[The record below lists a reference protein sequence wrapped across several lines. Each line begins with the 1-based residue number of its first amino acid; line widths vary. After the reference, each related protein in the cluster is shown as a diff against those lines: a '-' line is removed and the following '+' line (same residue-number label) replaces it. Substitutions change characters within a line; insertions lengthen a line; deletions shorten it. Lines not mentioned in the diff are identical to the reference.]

1 MSKDSSIAP
10 RERVNI
16 TYKAH
21 TDGQT
26 VDVELPNKLLVVGD
40 FTMREEDDDI
50 QERDTVA
57 VDSKTFNDVMAK
69 QNLKIDMVVPNKM
82 VETAEGDEDSDI
94 QVSLDIKSIKDF
106 EPENVVRSVPELNSL
121 LELRDALTFLKGP
134 LGNIPAFKKQ
144 LEKLLGDDATRE
156 KLMNELGIDKSE

>member
-10 RERVNI
+10 KERVNI

-21 TDGQT
+21 TDGASEE
-26 VDVELPNKLLVVGD
+26 VESPNKLLVVGD
-40 FTMREEDDDI
+40 FTMREDDDEL

-57 VDSKTFNDVMAK
+57 VDKNSFNDVMSK
-69 QNLKIDMVVPNKM
+69 QNLKIDMIVDNKLTD
-82 VETAEGDEDSDI
+82 EEDAEI
-94 QVSLDIKSIKDF
+94 AVSLDIKSIKDF
-106 EPENVVRSVPELNSL
+106 EPGNVAKNVPEINSL

-144 LEKLLGDDATRE
+144 LEKLLGDDATRA
-156 KLMNELGIDKSE
+156 KLMNELGIDKD

>member
-10 RERVNI
+10 KERVNI

-21 TDGQT
+21 TGDVA

-40 FTMREEDDDI
+40 FTMREDDDEV
-50 QERDTVA
+50 QERDTLEVNA
-57 VDSKTFNDVMAK
+57 ANFNEVMAK
-69 QNLKIDMVVPNKM
+69 QNLKVDMVVDNKITG
-82 VETAEGDEDSDI
+82 EEDSDI
-94 QVSLDIKSIKDF
+94 VVSLDIKNIRDF
-106 EPENVVRSVPELNSL
+106 EPENVVKKVPELNSL

-144 LEKLLGDDATRE
+144 LEQLLGDDATRA
-156 KLMNELGIDKSE
+156 KLMSELGIDKE

>member
-10 RERVNI
+10 KERVNI

-21 TDGQT
+21 TGDKS

-40 FTMREEDDDI
+40 FTMREEDDDL
-50 QERDTVA
+50 QERDAIA
-57 VDSKTFNDVMAK
+57 VDKNNFNDVMSK
-69 QNLKIDMVVPNKM
+69 QKLKVDMVVGNKLTD
-82 VETAEGDEDSDI
+82 EEDSEI
-94 QVSLDIKSIKDF
+94 PVSLEINNIRDF
-106 EPENVVRSVPELNSL
+106 EPGNVVKQVPELNSL

-144 LEKLLGDDATRE
+144 LEQLLGDDVTRA
-156 KLMNELGIDKSE
+156 KLMNELGIDKE